1 VKVGFVLLVDKG
13 NTRIESYKVLMKE
26 IYIEKARLV
35 F

>member
-26 IYIEKARLV
+26 IFEKARLV